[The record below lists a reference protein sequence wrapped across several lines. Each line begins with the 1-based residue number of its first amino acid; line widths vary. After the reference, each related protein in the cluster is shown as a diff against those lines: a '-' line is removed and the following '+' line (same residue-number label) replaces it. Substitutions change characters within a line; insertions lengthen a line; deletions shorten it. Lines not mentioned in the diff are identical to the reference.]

1 MHLGNI
7 MTYRC
12 GLNTSVVSPAKHH
25 NRVFCFR
32 AGIPSAGKEGRLPRV
47 VPVGQFRT
55 LLVGGRL
62 SPTPGNAPVSAQFS
76 DNLRLMDGFL
86 DLSVNS
92 FTLSAD
98 E

>member
-1 MHLGNI
+1 
-7 MTYRC
+7 
-12 GLNTSVVSPAKHH
+12 
-25 NRVFCFR
+25 
-32 AGIPSAGKEGRLPRV
+32 LPRV